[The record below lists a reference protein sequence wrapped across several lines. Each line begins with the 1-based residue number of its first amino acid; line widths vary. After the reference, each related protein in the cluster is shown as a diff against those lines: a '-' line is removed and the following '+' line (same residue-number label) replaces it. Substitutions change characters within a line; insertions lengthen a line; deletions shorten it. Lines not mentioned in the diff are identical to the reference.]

1 MDNFSD
7 EELVMIALLLD
18 EDDTL
23 IRRQP
28 RNICIHGKNVLL
40 KANLPPLWM
49 TNPNFTDSFKFQCI
63 VLKNY

>member
-28 RNICIHGKNVLL
+28 RRNICIHP
-40 KANLPPLWM
+40 AW
-49 TNPNFTDSFKFQCI
+49 
-63 VLKNY
+63 